1 MIDDKEA
8 IEALKKTDKKGKES
22 EGKLSK
28 IAKTGLKIGAGIVAG
43 TGAAIGGLM
52 AITGKSAEATD
63 RIDKMSQKIGLSRQG
78 FQEFDFIMSQSG
90 MSVDQLQ
97 MGFKTLV
104 TQVDQ
109 AVKGTGKGAESFKK
123 LGISVTDTN
132 GKVKDQETI
141 FKESLIALQNMEA
154 GSEKAKLAND
164 LFGRSGAEMMPLL
177 NSTSGSIEEMTKQA
191 HDLGLVLSDEAVDA
205 GVVYTDTMD
214 QMKRS
219 LGAAATQIGT
229 TLMPIVQNSADW
241 VIEHM
246 PEIKKVMG
254 VVFNFIGQVVTK
266 AVDVFNDYLVPV
278 FEAVF
283 NWVKDN
289 WPTIQKIGEI
299 VFTIISEVIKTA
311 MKIIGDVV
319 KGAVEIFE
327 TYLLPIFKTIF
338 EWVAEHW
345 PTIQKV
351 IETVMKVA
359 STAVSVAV
367 GIIKGVFEGLK
378 TVLDTVTTIFDGI
391 KNAITNP
398 IETAKKIIGGIVDTI
413 KGFFD
418 FDIKLPKIKLPHFGI
433 KPSGWKLGDLLKGQ
447 IPKLGIDWYAEGGIF
462 DKPTIIPT
470 LSGLKGVG
478 DARSPE
484 VVTPLHKLEEM
495 LIKAIAK
502 YFKDNDKV
510 TKVINLN
517 GNFEF
522 RDKDDIDYFM
532 EQAELRLLRSEI

>member
-1 MIDDKEA
+1 M
-8 IEALKKTDKKGKES
+8 
-22 EGKLSK
+22 
-28 IAKTGLKIGAGIVAG
+28 
-43 TGAAIGGLM
+43 
-52 AITGKSAEATD
+52 
-63 RIDKMSQKIGLSRQG
+63 Q
-78 FQEFDFIMSQSG
+78 
-90 MSVDQLQ
+90 
-97 MGFKTLV
+97 
-104 TQVDQ
+104 
-109 AVKGTGKGAESFKK
+109 
-123 LGISVTDTN
+123 
-132 GKVKDQETI
+132 
-141 FKESLIALQNMEA
+141 
-154 GSEKAKLAND
+154 
-164 LFGRSGAEMMPLL
+164 
-177 NSTSGSIEEMTKQA
+177 
-191 HDLGLVLSDEAVDA
+191 
-205 GVVYTDTMD
+205 VVYTDTMD

-229 TLMPIVQNSADW
+229 TLMPIVQKAADW
-241 VIEHM
+241 VISHM
-246 PEIKKVMG
+246 PEIKKIMG

-289 WPTIQKIGEI
+289 WPTIQKIGET

-359 STAVSVAV
+359 STSVSVAV

-418 FDIKLPKIKLPHFGI
+418 FDIKLPKIKLPHFAI

-484 VVTPLHKLEEM
+484 VVTPLHKLQEM
-495 LIKAIAK
+495 LKTEKSEGDI
-502 YFKDNDKV
+502 
-510 TKVINLN
+510 IN
-517 GNFEF
+517 NFNIDGLTVREEA
-522 RDKDDIDYFM
+522 DIDKIARKLF
-532 EQAELRLLRSEI
+532 ELQQGQLRVKGALI

>member
-1 MIDDKEA
+1 
-8 IEALKKTDKKGKES
+8 
-22 EGKLSK
+22 
-28 IAKTGLKIGAGIVAG
+28 
-43 TGAAIGGLM
+43 M

-109 AVKGTGKGAESFKK
+109 AAKGTGKGAESFKK
-123 LGISVTDTN
+123 LGISVTDVN
-132 GKVKDQETI
+132 GNVKDQETI
-141 FKESLIALQNMEA
+141 FRESLIALQNMEA

-177 NSTSGSIEEMTKQA
+177 NSASGSIEEMTKQA

-229 TLMPIVQNSADW
+229 TLMPIVQKAADW
-241 VIEHM
+241 VISHM
-246 PEIKKVMG
+246 PEIKKIMG

-289 WPTIQKIGEI
+289 WPTIQKIGET

-418 FDIKLPKIKLPHFGI
+418 FDIKLPKIKLPHFAI

-478 DARSPE
+478 DNKRSPE
-484 VVTPLHKLEEM
+484 VVTPLHKLQEM
-495 LIKAIAK
+495 LKTEKSEGDI
-502 YFKDNDKV
+502 
-510 TKVINLN
+510 IN
-517 GNFEF
+517 NFNIDGLTVREEA
-522 RDKDDIDYFM
+522 DIDKIARKLF
-532 EQAELRLLRSEI
+532 ELQQGQLRVKGALI